1 MQEYALRVGEELVIH
16 DHIRLSILAV
26 EEDEVFLGITTD
38 PSDERGSEVCQW
50 RLWLV
55 AASAPLPHDN

>member
-1 MQEYALRVGEELVIH
+1 MQDYPLRAGEELVIH

-26 EEDEVFLGITTD
+26 EEDEVFLDITAEL
-38 PSDERGSEVCQW
+38 SDERGSEARRW
-50 RLWLV
+50 RLRLV

>member
-16 DHIRLSILAV
+16 NHIRLSIPAV

-38 PSDERGSEVCQW
+38 PNDERGSEARRW
-50 RLWLV
+50 RLRLV